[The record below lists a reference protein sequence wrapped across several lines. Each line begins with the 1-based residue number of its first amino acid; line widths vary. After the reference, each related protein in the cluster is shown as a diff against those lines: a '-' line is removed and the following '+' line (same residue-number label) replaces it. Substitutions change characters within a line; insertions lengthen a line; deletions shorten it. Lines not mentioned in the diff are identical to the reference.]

1 MPPVPSISGK
11 ALVSALGKAGF
22 EPARIRGSH
31 HVLRHVDG
39 RVVAVPVHSGRDMPP
54 GTLRGILRIIGMSVE
69 ELNDL
74 L

>member
-1 MPPVPSISGK
+1 MPAVPSISGK
-11 ALVSALGKAGF
+11 TLVAALTKAGF
-22 EPARIRGSH
+22 ELARVRGSH
-31 HVLRHVDG
+31 HVLKHVDG
-39 RVVAVPVHSGRDMPP
+39 RTVAVPVHSGRDMPP